1 MFTDNE
7 TIALLKA
14 RWDSLPAYLQVD
26 NQVVGQHWVQCAFTM
41 GPSYC
46 SFGCSHCYLPG
57 NANRVPL
64 VSCADMKKQID
75 ANREMIGKG
84 GNIQITGGDVAE
96 AYLRENRQ
104 DELIE
109 IVDYAVQAGLVP
121 MLMTHGQTLLDR
133 PDFLAALV
141 QDGGLRKLSIHIDIT
156 QAGRPGYPVKSLTDE
171 AQLNP
176 LRDQLVDLVLDT
188 RKKTGCGLT
197 AAQTVTVGSKNLGSI
212 GSILEWLISSP
223 RNMEVTRTIS
233 FQTEANV
240 GRTLHQDSRIQ
251 PDEVWTEVCR
261 TLGKEFPRDHLLFGH
276 PDCTSTATIL
286 VRSSDRKV
294 VSLSQQ
300 GKASQNFW
308 QSLLTQHYGAG
319 NVRENCVKMILI
331 NLCRTIYRPKLVWNL
346 LQFVGDLYKNQSL
359 TTAMVYA
366 MLTGRAKG
374 INIVMHN
381 FIDAEEVIKPSCQ
394 KTRDRLAACSFR
406 GAIERDGGWVAVPM
420 CEVNAEIRPGLYSR
434 KSEQSVAV
442 SAVGLGME

>member
-1 MFTDNE
+1 MFTDSE

-14 RWDSLPAYLQVD
+14 RWNSLPEYLKVG

-64 VSCADMKKQID
+64 VSSSEMKKQID

-84 GNIQITGGDVAE
+84 GNIQITGGDVVE
-96 AYLRENRQ
+96 AYLRENRD

-109 IVDYAVQAGLVP
+109 IIDYAVQAGLVP
-121 MLMTHGQTLLDR
+121 MLMSHGQSLLDR
-133 PDFLAALV
+133 PDFLVALV

-176 LRDQLVDLVLDT
+176 LRDRLVDLVLDT
-188 RKKTGCGLT
+188 REKTGCSLT
-197 AAQTVTVGSKNLGSI
+197 AAQTVTVGSKNLKSI
-212 GSILEWLISSP
+212 GKILEWLISSP
-223 RNMEVTRTIS
+223 RNMEATRTIS

-240 GRTLHQDSRIQ
+240 GRTLHQDIRIC
-251 PDEVWTEVCR
+251 PDEVWAEVCR
-261 TLGKEFPRDHLLFGH
+261 AMGKEFPRDHLLFGH

-286 VRSSDRKV
+286 ARSSDRKV

-300 GKASQNFW
+300 GKASQTFW
-308 QSLLTQHYGAG
+308 QSVLTQHYGAG
-319 NVRENCVKMILI
+319 YVRENCAKMIFI
-331 NLCRTIYRPKLVWNL
+331 NLFRTICRPKLLFNL
-346 LQFVGDLYKNQSL
+346 LQFLGDLYKNQGLS
-359 TTAMVYA
+359 TAMVYA
-366 MLTGRAKG
+366 LLTGRAKG
-374 INIVMHN
+374 FNIVMHN

-394 KTRDRLAACSFR
+394 NTRDRLAACSFR
-406 GAIERDGGWVAVPM
+406 GAIERDGHWIPVPM
-420 CEVNAEIRPGLYSR
+420 CEVNAEIRPDLYSN
-434 KSEQSVAV
+434 KSKQRIKVP
-442 SAVGLGME
+442 VGSLAK